1 MNENKIIENI
11 IEKSQMKIAISEFKE
26 EESSMP
32 KINKI
37 AKSVATILVVLGLGT
52 GIVYAT
58 TNLYE
63 KIWKSPTYVT
73 QEQKEEE
80 IANIKSEITNEE
92 KEEFITNDE
101 ANKIVISILSKLGYT
116 NENITETNLLR
127 GYENSVNYIIKTDTN
142 KTITID
148 PKTGELYN
156 MINNDIMN
164 KNVNPDKIDSQKAIQ
179 IAEQTYQNLGIE
191 FINNGYEVAKAE
203 ENDYT
208 FGENSNKM
216 WNIIFAKKYEDRFD
230 MEDYYSIAFLVNS
243 DKVYYYVVTGNIKGN
258 FEDNPI
264 ILTKE
269 EAIKIAEEKEKE
281 FSNLDISSIEAELSI
296 EKMNLFIWGLE
307 NNIDNH
313 DGKYTIEEKS
323 RNVWVVTVK
332 HDTEYP
338 IREYDMESI
347 REKYDKK
354 YYVDATT
361 GEIIGGEQAEILQ
374 NKK

>member
-26 EESSMP
+26 EERSMP

-164 KNVNPDKIDSQKAIQ
+164 KNVNPDNCA
-179 IAEQTYQNLGIE
+179 LE
-191 FINNGYEVAKAE
+191 FNN
-203 ENDYT
+203 
-208 FGENSNKM
+208 
-216 WNIIFAKKYEDRFD
+216 
-230 MEDYYSIAFLVNS
+230 
-243 DKVYYYVVTGNIKGN
+243 
-258 FEDNPI
+258 
-264 ILTKE
+264 
-269 EAIKIAEEKEKE
+269 
-281 FSNLDISSIEAELSI
+281 
-296 EKMNLFIWGLE
+296 
-307 NNIDNH
+307 
-313 DGKYTIEEKS
+313 
-323 RNVWVVTVK
+323 
-332 HDTEYP
+332 
-338 IREYDMESI
+338 
-347 REKYDKK
+347 
-354 YYVDATT
+354 
-361 GEIIGGEQAEILQ
+361 
-374 NKK
+374 